1 MVFEVKE
8 ALDEIQELPPMYRRD
23 YIIEFV
29 RKNLSHEDAKSLFFN
44 KDKQAYINRMRGEG
58 YATGRDLLDTIGKER
73 ILQYFHILS
82 RLS

>member
-29 RKNLSHEDAKSLFFN
+29 RKNLSYEEAKSLFFN
-44 KDKQAYINRMRGEG
+44 KDKLAYINRMRREG
-58 YATGRDLLDTIGKER
+58 YASGRDLLDTIGKER
-73 ILQYFHILS
+73 ILQYFHIMS